1 LKAWVYVFWVSI
13 FSTVAGLL
21 YGAWVNGTGLG
32 MVALY
37 LVAFLMIIF
46 GIYWLIKHRQR
57 GPEKRA
63 ISHP

>member
-1 LKAWVYVFWVSI
+1 
-13 FSTVAGLL
+13 
-21 YGAWVNGTGLG
+21 VNGTDLG

-37 LVAFLMIIF
+37 LAAFLMIIF

-63 ISHP
+63 VSQP